1 MAATRRLVLLLAPLL
16 ALAAGNSKKEA
27 PTIKVVESAVHR
39 SSSDRLISIDGRIV
53 NSGQRAIPNLV
64 LIFEVTGVDGQVVS
78 RQRGKIEEDPFD
90 PGAESEIHWQM
101 SDQPA
106 AVEVVVRAVARD
118 DRPVKVEEPGPYA
131 IE

>member
-1 MAATRRLVLLLAPLL
+1 MLV
-16 ALAAGNSKKEA
+16 LAAGNSKKEV
-27 PTIKVVESAVHR
+27 PTIKIVEIAVHR

-53 NSGQRAIPNLV
+53 NSGRNAIRNLM

-78 RQRGKIEEDPFD
+78 RQRGKVEEDPFD
-90 PGAESEIHWQM
+90 PGAESEFHWQM

-106 AVEVVVRAVARD
+106 AVEVGVRAVAHD